1 MHGNFSRRLIAL
13 LAVALAASA
22 SLCAQQDSFRW
33 MDFHSEK
40 DQSVIVWVTR
50 ALTVENWTAIRE
62 IGVVYDAAL
71 VVTTDRATPQ
81 SPANADTFTVWSV
94 SLTSHVVAPLVRGV
108 NLRWLEGMRFTPSG
122 PEEQA
127 VLYDNCRDC
136 AAITY
141 FTAFRYDMPHH
152 MWTSRWLRGGQAV
165 PVWSAN
171 VPAGVVWTQVY
182 AGLAEPDGRTL
193 MATWSHF
200 DYGRQKP
207 PDDFVYRYDVDPF
220 SGLDRTQ
227 ILNGMDADAMKMRL
241 CNAQDAV
248 PGLVRGQD
256 TPLCVPYIKRIV
268 ERSPVLTPP
277 ANNHGKSVPPGTKP
291 PQPGTKS
298 VPPGSKPVH

>member
-1 MHGNFSRRLIAL
+1 
-13 LAVALAASA
+13 
-22 SLCAQQDSFRW
+22 
-33 MDFHSEK
+33 MDFHSVK
-40 DQSVIVWVTR
+40 DQDVIVWVTR

-94 SLTSHVVAPLVRGV
+94 SLTSHVVAPLLKGV
-108 NLRWLEGMRFTPSG
+108 NLRWLEGMRFTASG

-127 VLYDNCRDC
+127 ALYDNCRDC

-152 MWTSRWLRGGQAV
+152 MWTSRWMRGGQAV

-220 SGLDRTQ
+220 SGLVGIGGGWVLIFAASGGQERHRQDKQRQ
-227 ILNGMDADAMKMRL
+227 ISRSEGNTHFTLRNGWMRYKT
-241 CNAQDAV
+241 NSSTAV
-248 PGLVRGQD
+248 HHSSASWNVQCCSMHRL
-256 TPLCVPYIKRIV
+256 
-268 ERSPVLTPP
+268 
-277 ANNHGKSVPPGTKP
+277 
-291 PQPGTKS
+291 
-298 VPPGSKPVH
+298 

>member
-207 PDDFVYRYDVDPF
+207 PDDFVYRYDVDLHKTHRGAQPRPHPAGQQPRQVRAARHETT
-220 SGLDRTQ
+220 STRHKVCP
-227 ILNGMDADAMKMRL
+227 ARL
-241 CNAQDAV
+241 KARALSNIAHSTN
-248 PGLVRGQD
+248 PNYGELR
-256 TPLCVPYIKRIV
+256 
-268 ERSPVLTPP
+268 
-277 ANNHGKSVPPGTKP
+277 
-291 PQPGTKS
+291 
-298 VPPGSKPVH
+298 